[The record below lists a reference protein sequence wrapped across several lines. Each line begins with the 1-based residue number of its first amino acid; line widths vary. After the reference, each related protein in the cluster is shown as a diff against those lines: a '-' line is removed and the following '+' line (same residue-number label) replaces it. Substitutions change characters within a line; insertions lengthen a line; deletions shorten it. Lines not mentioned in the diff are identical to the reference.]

1 MSVFMFLTRS
11 KTYYNKTTGQFP
23 SCGNIYLKMLSR
35 KEKICMIFV
44 VFLYYLDQPPNR
56 TKESIFWNNKKHLL
70 GCHFYKFRTNAL
82 ARTTPRRSEV
92 NGD

>member
-1 MSVFMFLTRS
+1 MAVSLMWQYIF
-11 KTYYNKTTGQFP
+11 Q
-23 SCGNIYLKMLSR
+23 NIIE
-35 KEKICMIFV
+35 KEKNCMIFV